1 MQLFDKIQET
11 IKSIR
16 SKTDFVPE
24 YGFIPGTGL
33 NDWMSEIEVEIK
45 IPYSELPYFALS
57 TVQSHKSELIFGKWK
72 GKKVVALA
80 GRFHYY
86 EGYSLELVTYPV
98 RIFKALGIKHLFM
111 TNVSGSV
118 NPNMIPGDIVFVKDH
133 INFQPEN
140 PLRGLNDDR
149 LGLRFPDM
157 MEVYDKETI
166 KKGLEIA
173 QQFQIK
179 AHQGVYLSLQG
190 PNLETTAEYTMFH
203 HWGADI
209 LGMSTVPEA
218 IVAKHSNLKLTVI
231 SVVSNLCYPPEAINE
246 TTVEE
251 VIAVARKSAVS
262 IQKVV
267 GQLITA

>member
-1 MQLFDKIQET
+1 MQLFDKIQQTLQT
-11 IKSIR
+11 IR
-16 SKTDFVPE
+16 ERTDFEPE

-33 NDWMSEIEVEIK
+33 NEWTKEIDVVAK
-45 IPYSELPYFALS
+45 FSYSELPHFALS
-57 TVQSHKSELIFGKWK
+57 TVQSHKSELVFGKWM
-72 GKKVVALA
+72 GKNIVALA

-98 RIFKALGIKHLFM
+98 RIFKALGVRHLFM

-118 NPNMIPGDIVFVKDH
+118 NPDMIPGDIVFIKDH

-140 PLRGLNDDR
+140 PLRGLNDER

-157 MEVYDKETI
+157 MEVYDKTTI
-166 KKGLEIA
+166 TRGLAIA
-173 QQFQIK
+173 EQNAIR

-190 PNLETTAEYTMFH
+190 PNLETVAEYTMFH
-203 HWGADI
+203 RWGADI

-231 SVVSNLCYPPEAINE
+231 SVVSNLCYPPEAIHE

-251 VIAVARKSAVS
+251 VIEVARKSAISVQKI
-262 IQKVV
+262 IQS
-267 GQLITA
+267 LL